1 MERRPRK
8 GGRMERRGEL
18 ELENGQI
25 LYGREI
31 DRIVPQHTAQETST
45 AETVYDGRIRNMP
58 PQQPSSAPEKKRK
71 HPLVWGSIALLN
83 LILLASLF
91 LLMAPQ
97 LLGLRFQSLPN
108 YAFNSNVLVE
118 MDEEQLSDYVHRA
131 ASVYTDTIYPGISID
146 GVDVSGLT
154 VDQARARLMEVPAAS
169 GSEFAITVEV
179 DGTQWVIDSNRVPMT
194 RDIEDQLMK
203 AYALGRT
210 MSPGAQGTTP
220 MERHYAAIQELQEH
234 PRALGTTLSFDSRQ
248 IHELAEQIAAQVEKP
263 AQNAFVSAFDLTSKT
278 FLFGD
283 DLPGQH
289 LDAETIYDQL
299 MGCLARGDYYGV
311 VRLQPESVMAGVTKA
326 ELINSF
332 RMISSYSTK
341 TTDNKNRNTNI
352 QLSCEA
358 INGIMVPAGATFS
371 FNQATGERSAAKG
384 YKPATAIS
392 GGQNIEEVGGGVC
405 QTSSTLFNAAARANL
420 EIVTRSPH
428 AWPSKYVEKGMDA
441 TVNWPGLD
449 FQFRNNTDWPVYIIA
464 SYANRKVTV
473 ELYDMSLGDGT
484 TIDLE
489 SKVVRTLTPPSGI
502 KEVLNE
508 KLAPGTR
515 KTTVQARK
523 GYEVETY
530 KVWYQNG
537 REIRRELLCK
547 STYKAYQETVEY
559 H

>member
-8 GGRMERRGEL
+8 GGRLERRGEL
-18 ELENGQI
+18 ELENGQV
-25 LYGREI
+25 LYGKEI
-31 DRIVPQHTAQETST
+31 DQMVPRQDEGEHHPPSEM
-45 AETVYDGRIRNMP
+45 VYDGRMRHV
-58 PQQPSSAPEKKRK
+58 QPLPSPEVEKKRK
-71 HPLVWGSIALLN
+71 PPLAWAAIAFVN
-83 LILLASLF
+83 LILLVSLF

-97 LLGLRFQSLPN
+97 MLGLRFRSLPN
-108 YAFNSNVLVE
+108 YAFNSHAVVE
-118 MDEEQLSDYVHRA
+118 MDEQRLADYVNKA
-131 ASVYTDTIYPGISID
+131 ASVYTDTIYPGVSID

-154 VDQARARLMEVPAAS
+154 LDQARARLMGVPAAS
-169 GSEFAITVEV
+169 GSEFSVTVDV

-203 AYALGRT
+203 VYAMGRT
-210 MSPGAQGTTP
+210 LPQDESGTP
-220 MERHYAAIQELQEH
+220 MEMRYAAMQDLQAH
-234 PRALGTTLSFDSRQ
+234 PKTLGTTLSFDRKT
-248 IHELAEQIAAQVEKP
+248 IHDLAEQIAAQVEEP
-263 AQNAFVSAFDLTSKT
+263 ASNAYVSAFDMTSKT

-283 DLPGQH
+283 DISGRH
-289 LDAETIYDQL
+289 LDADTVYEQV
-299 MGCLARGDYYGV
+299 MACLERGDYYGTV
-311 VRLQPESVMAGVTKA
+311 SLHTDSVMAGVTKA

-332 RMISSYSTK
+332 GMISSYSTK

-358 INGIMVPAGATFS
+358 INGMMVPAGSTFS
-371 FNQATGERSAAKG
+371 FNQATGERSSAKG

-405 QTSSTLFNAAARANL
+405 QTSSTLFNAVARANL
-420 EIVTRSPH
+420 EIVKRSPH

-441 TVNWPGLD
+441 TVDWPGLD
-449 FQFRNNTDWPVYIIA
+449 FQFLNNTEWPIYIIA

-473 ELYDMSLGDGT
+473 EIYGMNLGDGT
-484 TIDLE
+484 SIDLE
-489 SKVVRTLTPPSGI
+489 SKVVRTLEAPSGV

-537 REIRRELLCK
+537 HEIKRELLCK